1 MFGKKDL
8 LEDLSR
14 DLDRAR
20 DKRDALASERDALAS
35 GVATLTAQIAQ
46 LEARLSE
53 EKDRRE
59 RERFVGEIEGIKK
72 RLEDTA
78 AAFAPVMA
86 AICEASES
94 AAAIVSEARG
104 LNSFLKEAAAEVAPA
119 IDLVLRELDRQVEAM
134 RAQRTPPHLEVIES
148 PKDDFPL
155 FLPTRNAETGRKEFA
170 EHPGSTAA

>member
-35 GVATLTAQIAQ
+35 GMATLTAQIAQ

-53 EKDRRE
+53 EKDRRA
-59 RERFVGEIEGIKK
+59 REAFVGEIEGIKK

-94 AAAIVSEARG
+94 AAEIVSEARE
-104 LNSFLKEAAAEVAPA
+104 LNTFLKAAAAEVAPA
-119 IDLVLRELDRQVEAM
+119 IDLVLRELGRQVDAM
-134 RAQRTPPHLEVIES
+134 RAEHTPPYLEVIES
-148 PKDDFPL
+148 PKDDLPL

-170 EHPGSTAA
+170 EHRGSTAA

>member
-59 RERFVGEIEGIKK
+59 RERVVGEIEGIKK

-94 AAAIVSEARG
+94 AAAIVSEARE

-119 IDLVLRELDRQVEAM
+119 IDLVLRELGRQVEAM
-134 RAQRTPPHLEVIES
+134 RAEHAALGGDRVAERLSPTLSSNSQRR
-148 PKDDFPL
+148 D
-155 FLPTRNAETGRKEFA
+155 RRKEFA
-170 EHPGSTAA
+170 EHRGSTAA